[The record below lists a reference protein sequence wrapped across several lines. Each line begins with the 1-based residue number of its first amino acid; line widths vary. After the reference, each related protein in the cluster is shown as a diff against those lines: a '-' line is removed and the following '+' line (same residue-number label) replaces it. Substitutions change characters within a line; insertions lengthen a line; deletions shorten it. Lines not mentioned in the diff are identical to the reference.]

1 MLPIVPDNFIS
12 PWLALLIKYGYP
24 LNDNLTLNG
33 NVCFELAIKCTPH
46 CLFQLSCMPNS
57 HDEAI
62 VDRKGCLVLIRKLQQ
77 YTFRYAAVFEL
88 QLVANSRKKQM
99 LNRFVTIENPLP

>member
-1 MLPIVPDNFIS
+1 MPEF
-12 PWLALLIKYGYP
+12 LAEGQAIQNLLNPERVVIGTP
-24 LNDNLTLNG
+24 ETHNG

-88 QLVANSRKKQM
+88 QLVANSRKEQM
-99 LNRFVTIENPLP
+99 LNRFVTIEDPLP